1 MTSWKARNL
10 AISWFI
16 VDGRFKWKKISF
28 ETCKSWLSCWRFSI
42 YSSAKTFPS
51 SSPGRCLFEKT
62 SLLNPQTCESCSNFK
77 SLETNLRILLQRG
90 SVLICPWWKSMR
102 SATNSTLKGF
112 GIDVVED
119 YRKDDRDIT
128 SGSAGNTWQQQ
139 RTTGWGG
146 RRCHEGRHWPRQ
158 DKLPRL
164 ANQPGDHLGDSG
176 RWWDWRKMRKW

>member
-1 MTSWKARNL
+1 MVHSWWK
-10 AISWFI
+10 
-16 VDGRFKWKKISF
+16 VQVKKISF

-42 YSSAKTFPS
+42 CSSAETFPS

-77 SLETNLRILLQRG
+77 FLETNLRILLQRG

-128 SGSAGNTWQQQ
+128 SALASNTWQQQ
-139 RTTGWGG
+139 RTRGWGG
-146 RRCHEGRHWPRQ
+146 RRCHEGRHWPRR